1 MSIKD
6 DKNTDFRLQ
15 YLVQSFKSISRKP
28 FETYVIQRIW
38 HRLGDDRVRFVFQ
51 QYVNRGEKDR
61 YALADLYLPQ
71 VKMVVEV
78 NEKYHYTTEEQKERD
93 RLRNAEVA
101 KRGKVD
107 VRVVNCDQPLE
118 AVHKEI
124 DKVVEEIRSRIKNL
138 GDKFVPWD
146 GYVLHDAEYYKKKGS
161 LNVDDNIYVQTI
173 DDACEI
179 FGIKGRWVTAVVMGS
194 GLSVLLGVIVGSI
207 AGSFIGIATVVV
219 GVALVFF
226 GSVTLQVKLPS
237 RQIGKKLIEKK
248 VPGWIIRRETLSRV
262 VLEDPLYKE
271 VKEQLAQRRAE

>member
-1 MSIKD
+1 MKI
-6 DKNTDFRLQ
+6 
-15 YLVQSFKSISRKP
+15 P
-28 FETYVIQRIW
+28 FYKG
-38 HRLGDDRVRFVFQ
+38 LDREF
-51 QYVNRGEKDR
+51 
-61 YALADLYLPQ
+61 
-71 VKMVVEV
+71 
-78 NEKYHYTTEEQKERD
+78 
-93 RLRNAEVA
+93 
-101 KRGKVD
+101 
-107 VRVVNCDQPLE
+107 
-118 AVHKEI
+118 
-124 DKVVEEIRSRIKNL
+124 
-138 GDKFVPWD
+138 
-146 GYVLHDAEYYKKKGS
+146 
-161 LNVDDNIYVQTI
+161 
-173 DDACEI
+173 EI